1 MRIALRYAGIYAV
14 FMTLGLSVLYWTSS
28 RYVDEQ
34 IIAGLQQRM
43 IELVHI
49 DTAKGRDNLIAT
61 LNAQQAGNVK
71 QQRHFLLLSPEH
83 QKLEGDLQAWPPD
96 LKIDGHVVNVWIADK
111 LISEQ
116 GTADGYWPM
125 LAETLADGS
134 RLLLAQSLEQAE
146 ELQEVIL
153 YTIIIILL
161 VSVGLALTMGWFI
174 GQTLLARIDKVSMTA
189 KAISSGNFSQ
199 RVPLSDRNDEF
210 DELATQLNN
219 MLMRIEKLLAGMRQV
234 TDNIAHDLRQPLS
247 RLRNRLEITLLENRD
262 TPEYQQVLGETIEDA
277 DELIRTFNALLEIAQ
292 TEAGSFRGEW
302 QTVDMTALLG
312 GLGELY
318 QELAVS
324 KDKHLSINVQQGLK
338 VTGNHHLL
346 AQAISNLLD
355 NAIKYTEN
363 KGRITLCA
371 KQHAKG
377 IVVQISDNGLGIPHE
392 KHSLVLERF
401 YRLDT
406 ARSTTGNGLGLSL
419 VKAVMELHSATLKF
433 EDNKPG
439 LAIYLHFESDTK
451 STKV

>member
-14 FMTLGLSVLYWTSS
+14 FMTLGLSVLYWTSN

-34 IIAGLQQRM
+34 IIAGLHQRM

-49 DTAKGRDNLIAT
+49 DTAKGRDNLITA

-71 QQRHFLLLSPEH
+71 LQRHFLLLSPEH

-96 LKIDGHVVNVWIADK
+96 LKIDGHVVNVWIAGK

-116 GTADGYWPM
+116 STADGYWPM

-134 RLLLAQSLEQAE
+134 RLLLAQSLDQAE

-174 GQTLLARIDKVSMTA
+174 GRTLLARIDKVSMTA

-219 MLMRIEKLLAGMRQV
+219 MLTRIEKLLAGMRQV

-247 RLRNRLEITLLENRD
+247 RLRNRLEITLLEKRD
-262 TPEYQQVLGETIEDA
+262 MLEYQQVLGETIEDA

-292 TEAGSFRGEW
+292 TEAGSLRGEW
-302 QTVDMTALLG
+302 QTVDMTALLAD
-312 GLGELY
+312 LGELY
-318 QELAVS
+318 QELAAS
-324 KDKHLSINVQQGLK
+324 KDKHLLINVQQGLK

-363 KGRITLCA
+363 KGRITLSA

-377 IVVQISDNGLGIPHE
+377 FVVQISDNGLGIPYE

-419 VKAVMELHSATLKF
+419 VKAVMDLHGATLKF
-433 EDNKPG
+433 ADNKPG
-439 LAIYLHFESDTK
+439 LAIYLHFESATK
-451 STKV
+451 GTKV